1 MDTNSVRC
9 DRCNMIFSPGDP
21 AWRMKLTLSSDPEQG
36 LSEYADLTEGGL
48 DERLDALLQR
58 IEMIPQEILDA
69 QVYQEFQFVLCARC
83 RGIIAANPL
92 NQPLSSGPP
101 SGD

>member
-1 MDTNSVRC
+1 MV
-9 DRCNMIFSPGDP
+9 FSTGDP
-21 AWRMKLTLSSDPEQG
+21 AWRMKLILSSDPGQG
-36 LSEYADLTEGGL
+36 IAEYADLTEGGL

-69 QVYQEFQFVLCARC
+69 QVYQEFQFVLCSRC

-92 NQPLSSGPP
+92 SQPLSSGLP
-101 SGD
+101 SDD